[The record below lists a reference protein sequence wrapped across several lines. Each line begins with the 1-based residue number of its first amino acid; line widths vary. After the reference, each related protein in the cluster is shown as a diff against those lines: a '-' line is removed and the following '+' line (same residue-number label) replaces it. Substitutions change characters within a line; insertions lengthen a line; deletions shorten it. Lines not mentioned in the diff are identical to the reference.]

1 MRSLS
6 SPLPGQ
12 GPGTGASPVIF
23 HPSPR
28 CGNTP
33 RHGKSLEGNK
43 EDTWPVELGR
53 LPAQGAASGSSPA
66 LRCLAGSAASAIT
79 NGTGQQHP
87 CQNPGCSCSSSSL
100 CPRVCCKTKRGE
112 SGLFVEFGWDFFP
125 SFSLRRKGEG
135 RTWHRGQSE
144 GEVGNS
150 GDVEVG
156 VELSLYEALMAAAKT
171 HISAMSERSFLRGQ

>member
-12 GPGTGASPVIF
+12 GPGTEASPVIF

-28 CGNTP
+28 CENTP

-66 LRCLAGSAASAIT
+66 LLGRLGCLSSYKRHRPAASLPKPWMLLLQQLPVP
-79 NGTGQQHP
+79 TGLLQDKKGGKWP
-87 CQNPGCSCSSSSL
+87 FCGVWLGFFSFIL
-100 CPRVCCKTKRGE
+100 TAEKR
-112 SGLFVEFGWDFFP
+112 
-125 SFSLRRKGEG
+125 RRKNLAQRAE
-135 RTWHRGQSE
+135 RGGGWEQ
-144 GEVGNS
+144 
-150 GDVEVG
+150 
-156 VELSLYEALMAAAKT
+156 
-171 HISAMSERSFLRGQ
+171 RGCGGGS

>member
-66 LRCLAGSAASAIT
+66 LLGRLGCLSSYKRHRPAASLPKPWVLLLQQLPVP
-79 NGTGQQHP
+79 TGLLQDKKGGKWP
-87 CQNPGCSCSSSSL
+87 FCGVWL
-100 CPRVCCKTKRGE
+100 G
-112 SGLFVEFGWDFFP
+112 FFP